1 MQHFLDLLMNNGIT
15 FFTAFVEGIIVCAII
30 GDFYK

>member
-1 MQHFLDLLMNNGIT
+1 MQHFLDLLANNGIT
-15 FFTAFVEGIIVCAII
+15 FFTAFIEGIIVYVII